1 MGEARRKKLL
11 LEMKKEVEDLERQ
24 IKYNKLVNLKNAL
37 IRETLI
43 NGRRLQWLAPFVLTA
58 CITAGGAKLIG
69 AGFPFYMDDIEE
81 FLYTKKEFDN
91 TGNIRYE
98 EQYGEFNSLTHQIN
112 HYTKWEDAGNGFY
125 TRRVESYKL
134 SDITD
139 ETVLQLF
146 DKDNLTISDIFGN
159 KVSSV
164 KETKNNLTE
173 EELMQEEYLEATIYK
188 KDENDYIIV
197 KESIDDN
204 IVMSLLY
211 FSITLFC
218 EIIPVIYRGE
228 CSKFDYNDAVYKI
241 KDKYSKVDV
250 EKVKKLLEIKRDNY
264 NRLVK

>member
-1 MGEARRKKLL
+1 MGEARKKKLL

-37 IRETLI
+37 IRTTLI
-43 NGRRLQWLAPFVLTA
+43 NGRRLQWLAPFILTA

-69 AGFPFYMDDIEE
+69 MGFPFYRDDVEE

-98 EQYGEFNSLTHQIN
+98 EQYGKFDSITSQIN

-125 TRRVESYKL
+125 TRRVESYQL

-139 ETVLQLF
+139 EKVLSLF
-146 DKDNLTISDIFGN
+146 EKDTLTIEDIFGN

-164 KETKNNLTE
+164 KENKNNLTE

-188 KDENDYIIV
+188 KDENDYIMV
-197 KESIDDN
+197 KESIDNN
-204 IVMSLLY
+204 IGFTAIYVL
-211 FSITLFC
+211 ITFLAELF
-218 EIIPVIYRGE
+218 PAIYRSDI
-228 CSKFDYNDAVYKI
+228 SKFDYSDAVYDI
-241 KDKYSKVDV
+241 KEKYTKVDV

>member
-1 MGEARRKKLL
+1 
-11 LEMKKEVEDLERQ
+11 MKKEVEDLERQ

-43 NGRRLQWLAPFVLTA
+43 NGRRLQWLAPFILTA

-69 AGFPFYMDDIEE
+69 MGFPFYMDDIEE

-98 EQYGEFNSLTHQIN
+98 EQYGKFDSITHQIN

-125 TRRVESYKL
+125 ERRVESYQL

-173 EELMQEEYLEATIYK
+173 EELMQGEYIEATIYK
-188 KDENDYIIV
+188 KDENDYIMV

-204 IVMSLLY
+204 IGWTMVY
-211 FSITLFC
+211 FLVTVLA
-218 EIIPVIYRGE
+218 EIFPAFYRIDV
-228 CSKFDYNDAVYKI
+228 SKFDYNDAVYEIRK
-241 KDKYSKVDV
+241 KYSKVDV
-250 EKVKKLLEIKRDNY
+250 EKAKKLLEIKRDNY